1 MIITLFFKKKEK
13 RKGAG
18 IYLFL
23 CSALPAINKLKVA
36 SRMQSHC
43 IITWNIA
50 TLDNWY
56 FIINGLLIWK
66 YKDITADACSL
77 LNYLKG
83 KDCWEKGNV
92 STVHHP
98 VV

>member
-1 MIITLFFKKKEK
+1 MITTLFFKKKEK

-43 IITWNIA
+43 IIT
-50 TLDNWY
+50 
-56 FIINGLLIWK
+56 
-66 YKDITADACSL
+66 
-77 LNYLKG
+77 
-83 KDCWEKGNV
+83 
-92 STVHHP
+92 
-98 VV
+98 